1 MKWGT
6 STGKRAKLRT
16 EHRSSSCTGWLCDIP
31 ANPYRR
37 GDHKI
42 EREAKTITE
51 KESAFRI
58 LSHREDSVRPMFEV
72 APIGPLSP
80 SSSLLVERR
89 DLEPTSRQSHFLD
102 DQLLHFFMKP
112 AVIGYSLKDAAIAK
126 IPLTPGQAVFC
137 PRKEWHNISWNER
150 ISVLSIRIPNSALM
164 EAARERLTDRS
175 LEIVPRHVVTDDR
188 LTHLLFALD
197 VERARGYSTG
207 KLFVDCIESALA
219 NILLTSFNTF
229 APRAIPGKGGMAP
242 HVLRRVIEF
251 MHANMDKQI
260 GLKDLADCAGL
271 SLSHF
276 SFQFRAS
283 TNQSPHQYMLRLR
296 VERSKEL
303 LTDHRLSV
311 LDVGLEVG
319 FSNQQHFATVFRNSV
334 GVPPSVYRTQL

>member
-1 MKWGT
+1 M
-6 STGKRAKLRT
+6 
-16 EHRSSSCTGWLCDIP
+16 
-31 ANPYRR
+31 N
-37 GDHKI
+37 
-42 EREAKTITE
+42 TE

-58 LSHREDSVRPMFEV
+58 LSHREGSVQPMFDA

-89 DLEPTSRQSHFLD
+89 DHEPTKWQSHFLE
-102 DQLLHFFMKP
+102 DQVFHLFMKP
-112 AVIGYSLKDAAIAK
+112 AVIGNSPRDAAIAK
-126 IPLTPGQAVFC
+126 IPVAPGQVVFC
-137 PRKEWHNISWNER
+137 PRKEWHNIRWGER
-150 ISVLSIRIPNSALM
+150 ISVLSVRIPDSALM
-164 EAARERLTDRS
+164 EAARERLTERS
-175 LEIVPRHVVTDDR
+175 LEIVPKHVVTDDR
-188 LTHLLFALD
+188 LTHLLLALD
-197 VERARGYSTG
+197 AERAGGYSSG

-229 APRAIPGKGGMAP
+229 APRSISGKGGMAP
-242 HVLRRVIEF
+242 HVLRRVIDF

-296 VERSKEL
+296 IERSKEL
-303 LTDHRLSV
+303 LTDSRLSV

-319 FSNQQHFATVFRNSV
+319 FRNQQHFATVFRNSV

>member
-1 MKWGT
+1 MQ
-6 STGKRAKLRT
+6 
-16 EHRSSSCTGWLCDIP
+16 
-31 ANPYRR
+31 
-37 GDHKI
+37 
-42 EREAKTITE
+42 KTNIE

-58 LSHREDSVRPMFEV
+58 LSHREGSLQPMFD
-72 APIGPLSP
+72 ATPIGPLSP

-89 DLEPTSRQSHFLD
+89 DLEPTSWQSHLHE
-102 DQLLHFFMKP
+102 DQLFHLFMKR
-112 AVIGYSLKDAAIAK
+112 AVIGFSLKDAAIAT
-126 IPLTPGQAVFC
+126 IPVAPGHVVFC
-137 PRKEWHNISWNER
+137 PRREWHNISWHER
-150 ISVLSIRIPNSALM
+150 ISVLSIRIPDSALV
-164 EAARERLTDRS
+164 EAARERLTERS

-197 VERARGYSTG
+197 AERARGYSTG
-207 KLFVDCIESALA
+207 RLFVDCIETALA

-229 APRAIPGKGGMAP
+229 APRSIPCNGGMAP
-242 HVLRRVIEF
+242 RVLRRVVEF

-296 VERSKEL
+296 IERSKEL
-303 LTDHRLSV
+303 LTDFRLSV

-319 FSNQQHFATVFRNSV
+319 FRNQQHFATVFRSSV

>member
-1 MKWGT
+1 
-6 STGKRAKLRT
+6 
-16 EHRSSSCTGWLCDIP
+16 
-31 ANPYRR
+31 
-37 GDHKI
+37 
-42 EREAKTITE
+42 
-51 KESAFRI
+51 
-58 LSHREDSVRPMFEV
+58 MFDA

-89 DLEPTSRQSHFLD
+89 DLEPISWQSHLLE
-102 DQLLHFFMKP
+102 DQLFHFFMKP
-112 AVIGYSLKDAAIAK
+112 AMIGFSLKDGAIAR
-126 IPLTPGQAVFC
+126 IPVAHGQAVFC
-137 PRKEWHNISWNER
+137 PRREWHNIRWDEG
-150 ISVLSIRIPNSALM
+150 ISVLSIRIPDSAFM
-164 EAARERLTDRS
+164 EAARERLRDGS

-197 VERARGYSTG
+197 AERARGYSTG

-229 APRAIPGKGGMAP
+229 APRSIPGRGGMAP

-251 MHANMDKQI
+251 MHANMDKPI

-283 TNQSPHQYMLRLR
+283 TNQSPHQYMIQLR

-303 LTDHRLSV
+303 LTDSRLSV

-319 FSNQQHFATVFRNSV
+319 FRNQQHFATVFRNSV
-334 GVPPSVYRTQL
+334 GVPPSVYRRKL

>member
-1 MKWGT
+1 MQ
-6 STGKRAKLRT
+6 
-16 EHRSSSCTGWLCDIP
+16 
-31 ANPYRR
+31 
-37 GDHKI
+37 
-42 EREAKTITE
+42 
-51 KESAFRI
+51 
-58 LSHREDSVRPMFEV
+58 PMFDA

-89 DLEPTSRQSHFLD
+89 DLEPTSWQSHLHE
-102 DQLLHFFMKP
+102 DQLFHLFMKR
-112 AVIGYSLKDAAIAK
+112 AVIGFSLKDAAIAT
-126 IPLTPGQAVFC
+126 IPVAPGHVVFC
-137 PRKEWHNISWNER
+137 PRREWHNISWHER
-150 ISVLSIRIPNSALM
+150 ISVLSIRIPDSALV
-164 EAARERLTDRS
+164 EAARERLTERS

-197 VERARGYSTG
+197 AERARGYSTG
-207 KLFVDCIESALA
+207 RLFVDCIETALA

-229 APRAIPGKGGMAP
+229 APRAISGKGGMAP
-242 HVLRRVIEF
+242 RLLRRVVEF

-296 VERSKEL
+296 IERSKEL
-303 LTDHRLSV
+303 LTDFRLSV

-319 FSNQQHFATVFRNSV
+319 FRNQQHFATVFRSSV

>member
-1 MKWGT
+1 
-6 STGKRAKLRT
+6 
-16 EHRSSSCTGWLCDIP
+16 
-31 ANPYRR
+31 
-37 GDHKI
+37 
-42 EREAKTITE
+42 
-51 KESAFRI
+51 
-58 LSHREDSVRPMFEV
+58 V

-89 DLEPTSRQSHFLD
+89 DLEPTSWQSHLHE
-102 DQLLHFFMKP
+102 DQLLQFFMKP
-112 AVIGYSLKDAAIAK
+112 AMIGFSLKDAATTR
-126 IPLTPGQAVFC
+126 IPVAPGQAVFC
-137 PRKEWHNISWNER
+137 PRREWHNIKWGKR
-150 ISVLSIRIPNSALM
+150 ISVLSIRIPDSALK
-164 EAARERLTDRS
+164 EAARERLTERS

-188 LTHLLFALD
+188 LTHLLFALEA
-197 VERARGYSTG
+197 ERARGYSTG

-229 APRAIPGKGGMAP
+229 APRSIPAKGGMAP
-242 HVLRRVIEF
+242 HVLRRVIGF

-276 SFQFRAS
+276 SFRFRAS

-319 FSNQQHFATVFRNSV
+319 FRNQQHFATVFRNAV